1 MRSNILV
8 INGHPDPES
17 FCAALS
23 DAYLEG
29 ASAVNQLGSK
39 LA

>member
-1 MRSNILV
+1 MKPNILV

-17 FCAALS
+17 FCAAS

-29 ASAVNQLGSK
+29 ASAVNQLGS
-39 LA
+39 

>member
-1 MRSNILV
+1 MKPNILV

-29 ASAVNQLGSK
+29 ASAVNQLGS
-39 LA
+39 